1 MKNALSELASKV
13 ADLTKS
19 EKERIELNKLQ
30 SQVEFEYQ
38 IFKSK
43 INQLETGRAE
53 ALSEMQK
60 LKDHYNEIL
69 FSFNENVE
77 ASVKVDFSH

>member
-13 ADLTKS
+13 TDLTNS
-19 EKERIELNKLQ
+19 ERERIELNKLQ

-38 IFKSK
+38 SFKNK
-43 INQLETGRAE
+43 INQLENGRIV

>member
-1 MKNALSELASKV
+1 M